1 MKDSEIRVRYAPSP
15 TGSLHVGGVR
25 TALFNWLFARK
36 NSGVFVLRIEDT
48 DLERSTEE
56 SVEQLK
62 RSLRWIGLDWDEG
75 PEVGGP
81 YPPYRQTERFDLYRE
96 AAKELLDSGAAYYD
110 FATPEELN
118 AWREKVRAAGR
129 QPIYRGGPYREMDPE
144 EVRRK
149 VEAGEPHTVRFKTP
163 REGQTV
169 VEDIIRGPV
178 TFENANLEDFVL
190 MKSTDTP
197 TYNFAAVVDD
207 AQMRISHVIRGPV
220 TFENANL
227 EDFVLMKSTDTPT
240 YNFAAVVDDAQMRIS
255 HVIRGDDHLSNTPRQ
270 ILIYRALGNELP
282 AFAHVPQV
290 LGPDKKKL
298 SKRHGAASVE
308 DFAAQGILPEALFN
322 YLALLG
328 AGYAADEEIFTPEEL
343 AERFRIDRVS
353 GNPAIFDE
361 GKLLAIN
368 QVYIRRK
375 GPEELALIAAPM
387 LVESGAATQEELER
401 DMPRLTKIMDLL
413 KERISRVTDIP
424 DAIGYFYGASLDY
437 DPVEFEKQLG
447 KKFVRE
453 NLPELYE
460 RLAALPDWTEESIEE
475 CVRGLAAEKE
485 KGARH
490 LIHPL
495 RFATTGRTVSA
506 GLFETMQLLGRKR
519 CLLRI
524 KDALEKMQRLPV

>member
-1 MKDSEIRVRYAPSP
+1 MENQEIRVRYAPSP
-15 TGSLHVGGVR
+15 TGRLHVGGVR

-36 NSGVFVLRIEDT
+36 NGGVFALRIEDT

-56 SVEQLK
+56 SVEQLE
-62 RSLRWIGLDWDEG
+62 RSLRWIGLEWDEG
-75 PEVGGP
+75 PEVQGP
-81 YPPYRQTERFDLYRE
+81 HAPYRQTERMELYRK
-96 AAKELLDSGAAYYD
+96 AARRLLGSGAAYHD
-110 FATPEELN
+110 FATSEEL
-118 AWREKVRAAGR
+118 AQFREKARSEGR
-129 QPIYRGGPYREMDPE
+129 QPIYTGGEYRDMDSE

-149 VEAGEPHTVRFKTP
+149 IEAGEQYTVRFKTP

-169 VEDIIRGPV
+169 VEDMIRGPV
-178 TFENANLEDFVL
+178 TFDNANLEDFVL
-190 MKSTDTP
+190 MKSSNTP
-197 TYNFAAVVDD
+197 TYNFAAAVDD
-207 AQMRISHVIRGPV
+207 AEM
-220 TFENANL
+220 E
-227 EDFVLMKSTDTPT
+227 
-240 YNFAAVVDDAQMRIS
+240 IS

-270 ILIYRALGNELP
+270 ILIHAALGNELP

-308 DFAAQGILPEALFN
+308 DFAEQGILPEALFN

-353 GNPAIFDE
+353 GNPAVFDE
-361 GKLLAIN
+361 SKLLAIN
-368 QVYIRRK
+368 QVYIRRQT
-375 GPEELALIAAPM
+375 PEELAMLAAPS
-387 LVESGAATQEELER
+387 LAESGAATKEELER
-401 DMPRLTKIMDLL
+401 DMPRLTEIMALL
-413 KERISRVTDIP
+413 KERIGRTTEIP
-424 DAIGYFYGASLDY
+424 DAVGYFYGGKLDY
-437 DPVEFEKQLG
+437 DPQEFEKQFG
-447 KKFVRE
+447 KDFVRE

-460 RLAALPDWTEESIEE
+460 RLSALPEWTAESIEE

-506 GLFETMQLLGRKR
+506 GLFDTMHLLGRER

-524 KDALEKMQRLPV
+524 EDVLEKMQRLSRPVS

>member
-1 MKDSEIRVRYAPSP
+1 MENKEIRVRYAPSP

-36 NSGVFVLRIEDT
+36 NGGAFVLRIEDT

-62 RSLRWIGLDWDEG
+62 RSLRWIGLEWDEG

-96 AAKELLDSGAAYYD
+96 AAKELLRSGAAYYD
-110 FATPEELN
+110 FASPEELS
-118 AWREKVRAAGR
+118 AFRERARAERR
-129 QPIYRGGPYREMDPE
+129 QPIYRGGHYRDMDPE
-144 EVRRK
+144 EARGK

-163 REGQTV
+163 CEGQTV
-169 VEDIIRGPV
+169 VEDMIRGSV

-197 TYNFAAVVDD
+197 TYNFAAAVDD
-207 AQMRISHVIRGPV
+207 AR
-220 TFENANL
+220 
-227 EDFVLMKSTDTPT
+227 
-240 YNFAAVVDDAQMRIS
+240 MRIS

-270 ILIYRALGNELP
+270 ILIHHALGNELP
-282 AFAHVPQV
+282 TFAHVPQV
-290 LGPDKKKL
+290 LGPDRKKL

-328 AGYAADEEIFTPEEL
+328 AGYAADQEIFTPEEL

-361 GKLLAIN
+361 GKLLSIN

-375 GPEELALIAAPM
+375 SPEELALVAAPM
-387 LVESGAATQEELER
+387 LVESGSATTEELER
-401 DMPRLTKIMDLL
+401 DMPRLTRIMDLL
-413 KERISRVTDIP
+413 KERISRIADIP
-424 DAIGYFYGASLDY
+424 SAVGYFYGDKLDY
-437 DPVEFEKQLG
+437 EAQEFEKQLG
-447 KKFVRE
+447 KEFVRE

-460 RLAALPDWTEESIEE
+460 RLAALPEWTEEAIEE
-475 CVRGLAAEKE
+475 CVRGLAAEKA

-506 GLFETMQLLGRKR
+506 GLFETMQLLGRER

-524 KDALEKMQRLPV
+524 EDALEKMQRLAV

>member
-1 MKDSEIRVRYAPSP
+1 M
-15 TGSLHVGGVR
+15 LHVGGVR

-36 NSGVFVLRIEDT
+36 NGGVFIVRIEDT

-62 RSLRWIGLDWDEG
+62 RSLRWIMLDWDEG

-81 YPPYRQTERFDLYRE
+81 HAPYRQTERMGLYRE
-96 AAKELLDSGAAYYD
+96 AARRLVGSGAAYYD
-110 FATPEELN
+110 FATPEALKEF
-118 AWREKVRAAGR
+118 REKAQAEKR
-129 QPIYRGGPYREMDPE
+129 QPIYRGGEYREMDPAE
-144 EVRRK
+144 ARK
-149 VEAGEPHTVRFKTP
+149 KVGAGEAHTVRFKTP
-163 REGQTV
+163 LEGQTV

-178 TFENANLEDFVL
+178 TFDNANLEDFVI
-190 MKSTDTP
+190 MKSSNTP

-207 AQMRISHVIRGPV
+207 AEM
-220 TFENANL
+220 E
-227 EDFVLMKSTDTPT
+227 
-240 YNFAAVVDDAQMRIS
+240 IS

-270 ILIYRALGNELP
+270 ILLYDALGHELP

-298 SKRHGAASVE
+298 SKRHGSASVE
-308 DFAAQGILPEALFN
+308 DFAEAGILPEALFN

-353 GNPAIFDE
+353 GNPAVFDE
-361 GKLLAIN
+361 SKLLAIN

-375 GPEELALIAAPM
+375 SPEELALIAAPI
-387 LVESGAATQEELER
+387 LAESGAATPEDLER
-401 DMPRLTKIMDLL
+401 DMPRLTEIMDLL
-413 KERISRVTDIP
+413 KERLGRLTEIP
-424 DAIGYFYGASLDY
+424 ASVGYFYGGKLHY
-437 DPVEFEKQLG
+437 DEEEFEKQFG
-447 KKFVRE
+447 KEFVRE
-453 NLPELYE
+453 TFPELHE
-460 RLAALPDWTEESIEE
+460 RLKALLEWTEESIEE
-475 CVRGLAAEKE
+475 AVRGLAAERE

-506 GLFETMQLLGRKR
+506 GLFETMALLGRER
-519 CLLRI
+519 SLLRI
-524 KDALEKMQRLPV
+524 EDVLEKMQSLPAVG

>member
-1 MKDSEIRVRYAPSP
+1 MDNSRIRVRYAPSP

-36 NSGVFVLRIEDT
+36 NNGTFVLRIEDT

-62 RSLRWIGLDWDEG
+62 RSLRWIGLEWDEG

-81 YPPYRQTERFDLYRE
+81 HGPYRQTERFDLYRE
-96 AAKELLDSGAAYYD
+96 AAKKLLDSGAAYRD
-110 FATPEELN
+110 FATAEEL
-118 AWREKVRAAGR
+118 AEFRERARAEKR
-129 QPIYRGGPYREMDPE
+129 QPIYTGGPYREMDPE
-144 EVRRK
+144 ETRRK
-149 VEAGEPHTVRFKTP
+149 AEDGEPYTVRFKTP

-169 VEDIIRGPV
+169 VEDMIRGPV
-178 TFENANLEDFVL
+178 TFENANLEDFVI

-197 TYNFAAVVDD
+197 TYNFAAAVDD
-207 AQMRISHVIRGPV
+207 A
-220 TFENANL
+220 E
-227 EDFVLMKSTDTPT
+227 MK
-240 YNFAAVVDDAQMRIS
+240 IS

-270 ILIYRALGNELP
+270 ILIHHALGNELP

-308 DFAAQGILPEALFN
+308 DFAAQGYLPEALFN

-328 AGYAADEEIFTPEEL
+328 AGYAADEEIFSPDEL

-353 GNPAIFDE
+353 GNPAVFDE
-361 GKLLAIN
+361 KKLTAIN
-368 QVYIRRK
+368 AVYLRRQS
-375 GPEELALIAAPM
+375 PEELALIAAPM
-387 LVESGAATQEELER
+387 LAESGVASPEELQH
-401 DMPRLTKIMDLL
+401 DMPRLTQIMALL
-413 KERISRVTDIP
+413 RERLNRVTEIP
-424 DAIGYFYGASLDY
+424 EAAGYFYGGEIEY
-437 DPVEFEKQLG
+437 DPEQFEKQFG
-447 KKFVRE
+447 KEFVRE
-453 NLPELYE
+453 NFPELVERLKALPE
-460 RLAALPDWTEESIEE
+460 WTEEAIEE
-475 CVRGLAAEKE
+475 TVRGFASEKE

-506 GLFETMQLLGRKR
+506 GLFETMVLLGRER
-519 CLLRI
+519 SLLRAERAAEQI
-524 KDALEKMQRLPV
+524 AQLSV

>member
-1 MKDSEIRVRYAPSP
+1 MDDSGIRVRYAPSP

-36 NSGVFVLRIEDT
+36 NGGVFVLRIEDT

-62 RSLRWIGLDWDEG
+62 RCLRWIGLGWDEG
-75 PEVGGP
+75 PQVGGP

-96 AAKELLDSGAAYYD
+96 AARKLLESGAAYYD
-110 FATPEELN
+110 FATPEKLN
-118 AWREKVRAAGR
+118 ALREKARAERR
-129 QPIYRGGPYREMDPE
+129 QPVYRGGEYRDMDPE
-144 EVRRK
+144 EARRK
-149 VEAGEPHTVRFKTP
+149 VETGEPHTVRFKTP

-169 VEDIIRGPV
+169 VEDMIRGPV

-197 TYNFAAVVDD
+197 TYNFAA
-207 AQMRISHVIRGPV
+207 A
-220 TFENANL
+220 
-227 EDFVLMKSTDTPT
+227 
-240 YNFAAVVDDAQMRIS
+240 VDDAQMRIS

-270 ILIYRALGNELP
+270 ILIHMALGNELP

-375 GPEELALIAAPM
+375 SPEELALIAAPM
-387 LVESGAATQEELER
+387 LVESGAAAKAELER
-401 DMPRLTKIMDLL
+401 DMPRLTEIMDLL

-424 DAIGYFYGASLDY
+424 GAVGYFYGEHLDY
-437 DPVEFEKQLG
+437 DPEEFEKQLG
-447 KKFVRE
+447 KEFVRE

-460 RLAALPDWTEESIEE
+460 RLAALPEWTEESIEE

-506 GLFETMQLLGRKR
+506 GLFETMQLLGRER
-519 CLLRI
+519 SLLRI
-524 KDALEKMQRLPV
+524 EDTLQKMQRLPV

>member
-1 MKDSEIRVRYAPSP
+1 M
-15 TGSLHVGGVR
+15 LHVGGVR

-36 NSGVFVLRIEDT
+36 NGGVFVLRIEDT

-62 RSLRWIGLDWDEG
+62 RSLRWIGLEWDEG

-81 YPPYRQTERFDLYRE
+81 HVPYRQTERLELYRD
-96 AAKELLDSGAAYYD
+96 AARKLLETGAAYHD
-110 FATPEELN
+110 FATPEEL
-118 AWREKVRAAGR
+118 AGFREEARAAGK
-129 QPIYRGGPYREMDPE
+129 QPIYTGGEYRDMDPE
-144 EVRRK
+144 EARRK
-149 VEAGEPHTVRFKTP
+149 IETGDPYTVRFKTP

-169 VEDIIRGPV
+169 VEDMIRGPV

-190 MKSTDTP
+190 MKSTNTP

-207 AQMRISHVIRGPV
+207 AEM
-220 TFENANL
+220 E
-227 EDFVLMKSTDTPT
+227 
-240 YNFAAVVDDAQMRIS
+240 IS

-270 ILIYRALGNELP
+270 ILLYKALGRELP

-290 LGPDKKKL
+290 LGPDRKKL

-353 GNPAIFDE
+353 GNPAVFDE
-361 GKLLAIN
+361 HKLLSIN
-368 QVYIRRK
+368 QVYIRGK
-375 GPEELALIAAPM
+375 SPEELALIAAPM
-387 LVESGAATQEELER
+387 LASTGVATQEELER
-401 DMPRLTKIMDLL
+401 DMPRLTKIMELL
-413 KERISRVTDIP
+413 KERIGRTTEISASV
-424 DAIGYFYGASLDY
+424 GYFYGGKLDY
-437 DPVEFEKQLG
+437 APEEFAHQFG
-447 KKFVRE
+447 KEFVQE
-453 NLPELYE
+453 NLPALRE
-460 RLAALPDWTEESIEE
+460 RLSALPEWTEEAIEE
-475 CVRGLAAEKE
+475 CVRGLAAERE

-506 GLFETMQLLGRKR
+506 GLFETMQLLGRER
-519 CLLRI
+519 CLMRI
-524 KDALEKMQRLPV
+524 EDVLEKMQRLSSKHLS

>member
-1 MKDSEIRVRYAPSP
+1 MEDSEIRVRYAPSP

-36 NSGVFVLRIEDT
+36 NGGVFVLRIEDT

-62 RSLRWIGLDWDEG
+62 RSLRWIGLEWDEG

-96 AAKELLDSGAAYYD
+96 AARKLLNSGAAYYD

-118 AWREKVRAAGR
+118 SFREKARVERL
-129 QPIYRGGPYREMDPE
+129 QPIYRGGEYREMNPDE
-144 EVRRK
+144 ARRK

-169 VEDIIRGPV
+169 VEDMIRGPV

-197 TYNFAAVVDD
+197 TYNFAA
-207 AQMRISHVIRGPV
+207 A
-220 TFENANL
+220 
-227 EDFVLMKSTDTPT
+227 
-240 YNFAAVVDDAQMRIS
+240 VDDAQMRIS

-270 ILIYRALGNELP
+270 ILIHEALGNELP

-290 LGPDKKKL
+290 LGQDKKKL

-375 GPEELALIAAPM
+375 SPEELALIAAPM
-387 LVESGAATQEELER
+387 LVESAAATREELER
-401 DMPRLTKIMDLL
+401 DMQRLTRIMDLL
-413 KERISRVTDIP
+413 KERISRTTDIP
-424 DAIGYFYGASLDY
+424 GAVGYFYGGKLDY
-437 DPVEFEKQLG
+437 APEEFEKQLG
-447 KKFVRE
+447 KEFVRE
-453 NLPELYE
+453 SLPELYE
-460 RLAALPDWTEESIEE
+460 RLAALPEWIEGPIEE

-506 GLFETMQLLGRKR
+506 GLFETMQLLGRER

-524 KDALEKMQRLPV
+524 EDALEKMQRLPV

>member
-1 MKDSEIRVRYAPSP
+1 M
-15 TGSLHVGGVR
+15 LHVGGVR
-25 TALFNWLFARK
+25 TALFNWLYARK
-36 NSGVFVLRIEDT
+36 NDGVFVLRIEDT

-62 RSLRWIGLDWDEG
+62 RSLRWIGLEWDEG

-96 AAKELLDSGAAYYD
+96 AAEELLQSGAAYYD
-110 FATPEELN
+110 FATPEELG
-118 AWREKVRAAGR
+118 AFREKARAAGR
-129 QPIYRGGPYREMDPE
+129 QPIYTGGEYRDMDPE
-144 EVRRK
+144 EVRK
-149 VEAGEPHTVRFKTP
+149 KIEAGESYTVRFKTP

-169 VEDIIRGPV
+169 VEDMIRGLV
-178 TFENANLEDFVL
+178 TFENTNLEDFVL
-190 MKSTDTP
+190 MKSSDTP
-197 TYNFAAVVDD
+197 TYNFAAAVDD
-207 AQMRISHVIRGPV
+207 A
-220 TFENANL
+220 
-227 EDFVLMKSTDTPT
+227 LME
-240 YNFAAVVDDAQMRIS
+240 IS

-270 ILIYRALGNELP
+270 ILIYRALGKELP

-343 AERFRIDRVS
+343 AERFRLDRVS
-353 GNPAIFDE
+353 GNPAVFDE
-361 GKLLAIN
+361 GKLMAIN
-368 QVYIRRK
+368 QVYIRRQT
-375 GPEELALIAAPM
+375 PEELAMLAAPK
-387 LVESGAATQEELER
+387 LAESGAATEEELQR
-401 DMPRLTKIMDLL
+401 DMPRLTEIMDLL
-413 KERISRVTDIP
+413 KERLSRTTDIP
-424 DAIGYFYGASLDY
+424 DAVGYFYGDRLAY
-437 DPVEFEKQLG
+437 DPEEFEKQLG
-447 KKFVRE
+447 KEFVRE
-453 NLPELYE
+453 TLPELYG
-460 RLAALPDWTEESIEE
+460 RLAALPEWTEEAIEE

-506 GLFETMQLLGRKR
+506 GLFETMQLLGRER

-524 KDALEKMQRLPV
+524 EDAIQKMQRLPV

>member
-1 MKDSEIRVRYAPSP
+1 MDASEIRVRYAPSP
-15 TGSLHVGGVR
+15 TGMLHVGGVR

-36 NSGVFVLRIEDT
+36 NDGVFVLRIEDT

-62 RSLRWIGLDWDEG
+62 RSLRWIGLEWDEG

-81 YPPYRQTERFDLYRE
+81 YTPYRQTERFDLYRE
-96 AAKELLDSGAAYYD
+96 AAKELLQSGAAYYD
-110 FATPEELN
+110 FATPEELG
-118 AWREKVRAAGR
+118 AFREKARAEGR
-129 QPIYRGGPYREMDPE
+129 QPIYTGGEYRDMDPE
-144 EVRRK
+144 EVRK
-149 VEAGEPHTVRFKTP
+149 KIEAGEPYTVRFKTP
-163 REGQTV
+163 RGGQTV
-169 VEDIIRGPV
+169 VEDMIRGPV

-190 MKSTDTP
+190 MKSSDTP
-197 TYNFAAVVDD
+197 TYNFAAAVDD
-207 AQMRISHVIRGPV
+207 A
-220 TFENANL
+220 L
-227 EDFVLMKSTDTPT
+227 
-240 YNFAAVVDDAQMRIS
+240 MRIS

-270 ILIYRALGNELP
+270 ILIYRALGRGLP

-353 GNPAIFDE
+353 GNPAVFDE

-368 QVYIRRK
+368 QIYIRRQT
-375 GPEELALIAAPM
+375 PEELAMLAAPM
-387 LVESGAATQEELER
+387 LVESAAATTEELQH
-401 DMPRLTKIMDLL
+401 DMPRLTEIMDLL
-413 KERISRVTDIP
+413 KERLSRTTDIP
-424 DAIGYFYGASLDY
+424 DAVGYFYGGKLDY
-437 DPVEFEKQLG
+437 DSSEFEKQLG
-447 KKFVRE
+447 KEFVRE
-453 NLPELYE
+453 NLPELKE
-460 RLAALPDWTEESIEE
+460 RLAALPEWTEESIEE
-475 CVRGLAAEKE
+475 TVRGLAAEKE

-506 GLFETMQLLGRKR
+506 GLFETMQLLGRER
-519 CLLRI
+519 CLLRLE
-524 KDALEKMQRLPV
+524 DAIQKMQRLPV